1 MAAITEMTREELLK
15 LEEKLSSRYEEFKG
29 QGLKLDMSRGKPGP
43 AQLDLSNGLLTALT
57 DYHTESGADARNY
70 GILDGVPEVKKLFSD
85 LLDIPADQIIVGGS
99 SSLNLMYDQMARLM
113 LFGTQ
118 GEKPWKVLMESPN
131 TEKFFSVW
139 AMTVRLPDTKCQG
152 QYTKS
157 FQEKKR

>member
-15 LEEKLSSRYEEFKG
+15 LEEKLSSRYEELKG

-99 SSLNLMYDQMARLM
+99 SSLNLMYDQMRGSCSSAPRGRSPGRTRARSNGSAP
-113 LFGTQ
+113 F
-118 GEKPWKVLMESPN
+118 P
-131 TEKFFSVW
+131 
-139 AMTVRLPDTKCQG
+139 AMTAISASRRRWVFR
-152 QYTKS
+152 
-157 FQEKKR
+157 